1 MPLRSL
7 AAAALLML
15 SAAPAAL
22 AQAAEAELEA
32 LIEDVEAFD
41 EAENPIEAGREGDL
55 EALAEMPSVTPE
67 AEARRL
73 EAYEGFAGRIA
84 AIERGE
90 LGQEQRLNYDLLEWM
105 VDWRVER
112 AAFDEERIPF
122 VNDSGFH
129 TALAFIADS
138 TTIETMEQAAAYFSR
153 LNEYP
158 RYIGENIANLERAIE
173 TGWTQPRMI
182 AERILEGAEAQAPG
196 QDIGA
201 SVYYSPVKDLPDT
214 MSAEEK
220 REARQMVT
228 LAINESVRPAAI
240 QLVEFLREEYVPA
253 ARESLGAREMP
264 GGEQW
269 YPLLVRYYTTTEMTP
284 EEVHALGLEEVARI
298 RGEMGAVIEEAGF
311 EGSFQEFLDFLRTD
325 DQFYADTP
333 EALLDRAARIAKTI
347 DGKLPQY
354 FSALPRNSYGVRA
367 VPDNIAPNYTTG
379 RYWGGDLEAG
389 RAGFYMVNTY
399 NLDQRPLYNLP
410 ALTLHE
416 AVPGHHL
423 QIALAQEQEGVPVFR
438 TELYP
443 TAFGEGWGLYAEK
456 LGEEMGI
463 YTTPYEKFG
472 RLSYEMWRACRLV
485 VDTGVH
491 WKGWTREQAEACF
504 LENSALAEHNIRT
517 EVDRYISW
525 PGQALAYKL
534 GELKIIELRARA
546 EDALGADF
554 DLREYH
560 KAVLENGSLPLSIL
574 EEQIDRWIEEQ
585 QAEEAEAEE

>member
-1 MPLRSL
+1 MKSLRVS
-7 AAAALLML
+7 AAALLML

-22 AQAAEAELEA
+22 AQSADAELEA

-41 EAENPIEAGREGDL
+41 EAENPIQAGREGDMD
-55 EALAEMPSVTPE
+55 ALAEMPRVTPE

-73 EAYEGFAGRIA
+73 EAYEGFAGRIDE
-84 AIERGE
+84 I
-90 LGQEQRLNYDLLEWM
+90 QRSDLSQDGKLNYDLLEWM

-112 AAFDEERIPF
+112 AAFDENRIPF
-122 VNDSGFH
+122 TNDSGFH
-129 TALAFIADS
+129 TNLAFIADS
-138 TTIETMEQAAAYFSR
+138 TSIETMAEAEAYAAR
-153 LNEYP
+153 LNDYP
-158 RYIGENIANLERAIE
+158 RYIEENIANLERAIQ
-173 TGWTQPRMI
+173 TGWTQPEMI
-182 AERILEGAEAQAPG
+182 AERILDGAEAQVPG
-196 QDIGA
+196 QDIEA

-214 MSAEEK
+214 MSADEK
-220 REARQMVT
+220 REARQRVT
-228 LAINESVRPAAI
+228 LAINESVRPAAL
-240 QLVEFLREEYVPA
+240 QLVEFLENEYVPA
-253 ARESLGAREMP
+253 ARETLGAREMER
-264 GGEQW
+264 GEDW
-269 YPLLVRYYTTTEMTP
+269 YPVLVRYYTTTDMTP
-284 EEVHALGLEEVARI
+284 DEVHELGLKEVERI
-298 RGEMGAVIEEAGF
+298 RGEMEAVIEEAGF
-311 EGSFQEFLDFLRTD
+311 DGTFQEFLDFLRTD
-325 DQFYADTP
+325 DQFYAETP
-333 EALLDRAARIAKTI
+333 EELLSHASRIAKTI

-354 FSALPRNSYGVRA
+354 FSLLPRNSYGVRA
-367 VPDNIAPNYTTG
+367 VPDDIAPNYTTG
-379 RYWGGDLEAG
+379 RYWGGDLEEG

-423 QIALAQEQEGVPVFR
+423 QIALAQEQEDVPEFR
-438 TELYP
+438 QELYP
-443 TAFGEGWGLYAEK
+443 NAFGEGWGLYAEK

-485 VDTGVH
+485 VDTGIH
-491 WKGWTREQAEACF
+491 WKGWTRDQAEACF

-534 GELKIIELRARA
+534 GELKIIELRERA

-554 DLREYH
+554 DIREYH
-560 KAVLENGSLPLSIL
+560 RAVLENGAVPLSIL

-585 QAEEAEAEE
+585 QADAE